1 MTQFFV
7 FVSFFQWNNRLLVN
21 CFQFFES
28 GLVQIFVASFGFNIE
43 NFVNMGSGSNFCWR
57 GLEKWLLLKIY
68 TKKFREINIFL
79 QLISFSL
86 SVYLSSSWST
96 FGSSNSGTTY
106 FLAFLAG
113 SSCFTDFIAF
123 LACCLAKLKLAV
135 TLKILQWQ
143 FHKNILYRS
152 ISESNFTEKPTGNKS
167 PRLQTLVQYL
177 HVHVVCI
184 RIFYFGLHQLA
195 I

>member
-28 GLVQIFVASFGFNIE
+28 GLVQIFVTSFGFNIK

-57 GLEKWLLLKIY
+57 GLEKWLLLKIC

-113 SSCFTDFIAF
+113 SSCFTDFFAF
-123 LACCLAKLKLAV
+123 LACFLAKLKLAV

-143 FHKNILYRS
+143 FNEQIYNI
-152 ISESNFTEKPTGNKS
+152 
-167 PRLQTLVQYL
+167 
-177 HVHVVCI
+177 
-184 RIFYFGLHQLA
+184 
-195 I
+195 

>member
-1 MTQFFV
+1 MVWSRF
-7 FVSFFQWNNRLLVN
+7 SSLVLDSTLRILSIWALDRTSAGGGWK
-21 CFQFFES
+21 S
-28 GLVQIFVASFGFNIE
+28 GSSSKYALK
-43 NFVNMGSGSNFCWR
+43 NFVK
-57 GLEKWLLLKIY
+57 L
-68 TKKFREINIFL
+68 INIFL
-79 QLISFSL
+79 QLISFTL
-86 SVYLSSSWST
+86 SVFYLSSSWST

-113 SSCFTDFIAF
+113 SSCFTDFFAF

-135 TLKILQWQ
+135 TLKSLQWQ
-143 FHKNILYRS
+143 FHEIIYYIKIYL
-152 ISESNFTEKPTGNKS
+152 SESNFTEKPTGNKS
-167 PRLQTLVQYL
+167 PRLQKLVQYL